1 MILPFLIALALI
13 VVVVA
18 PAIVLALF
26 SPGIDE
32 IE

>member
-1 MILPFLIALALI
+1 LHPFLIALAFI

-26 SPGIDE
+26 SPRIDE